1 VAQARVVSTLCELLQ
16 QRVGVATNAMQTAQ
30 KTISAARLRSG
41 RAIVFFSC
49 GKDSI
54 AMLDMVAPVF
64 DEVICVFMYFVPG
77 LAHIERYLKD
87 AETRYKNVKVIQ
99 YEHYMTTTIRRNGIF
114 CLPQNVKIG
123 TLSSIDEQA
132 RKDTGIPLSFYGS
145 KKNDGMNRRIMLNTY
160 GELPIQQKTQK
171 YYPLADFSNKDVLSY
186 IRTKRLPFPI
196 KYGGKQSNGIMFDLD
211 CYLWMRE
218 NEPADLEK
226 MYKAYPL
233 SRKILFDYDYA
244 EKNKAPDIRGEDG
257 TPKPTPKRAVQP
269 KGDKR
274 HAAQGAE
281 TKPKKSG
288 IAPASRLERGDRTL
302 GRGAPKN

>member
-1 VAQARVVSTLCELLQ
+1 
-16 QRVGVATNAMQTAQ
+16 MQTAQ
-30 KTISAARLRSG
+30 KTISAARSRSG

-54 AMLDMVAPVF
+54 ALLDMVAPVF

-77 LAHIERYLKD
+77 LAHIDRYLND
-87 AETRYKNVKVIQ
+87 AATRYKNVKVVQ
-99 YEHYMTTTIRRNGIF
+99 YEHFINTVIRRNGIF
-114 CLPQNVKIG
+114 CLPQKVKIG

-132 RKDTGIPLSFYGS
+132 RQETGIGISFYGS

-186 IRTKRLPFPI
+186 IRTKRLPAPI
-196 KYGGKQSNGIMFDLD
+196 KYGTKASNGLGFNLD
-211 CYLWMRE
+211 CFLWMRH
-218 NEPADLEK
+218 NEPGDLEK
-226 MYKAYPL
+226 IYKQFPL

-244 EKNKAPDIRGEDG
+244 EKNKAPDVRGEDS
-257 TPKPTPKRAVQP
+257 TPKPTPKRAVQS

-274 HAAQGAE
+274 HAAQGTE
-281 TKPKKSG
+281 KEPQKSRLV
-288 IAPASRLERGDRTL
+288 APARMERGNEASS
-302 GRGAPKN
+302 RGTSKN